1 MQDEKKVTTKTVDPV
16 VDQKII
22 KKDRPGWL
30 LWLLPLLALLL
41 LLIWFMQHHQNDT
54 RSVPQTTENNHPSAA
69 ANNAPYAD
77 SGSAVDKINAWFA
90 GDKNAESGWIALDS
104 VSFRSGSAELIT
116 DGSGQLEKIAAILNG
131 HPEATV
137 VIRGFADATGPQE
150 LNDKLS
156 AERASAVRSWLV
168 SHHVN
173 DDRLSIDGRGASA
186 PVASNA
192 TEQGR
197 EMNRR
202 VALKIQPGN

>member
-1 MQDEKKVTTKTVDPV
+1 MQDEKKVNTKTVDPV

-41 LLIWFMQHHQNDT
+41 LLIWFMQHHQNDSQT
-54 RSVPQTTENNHPSAA
+54 SSQTTNSIHPSAA
-69 ANNAPYAD
+69 ANKAPDAD

-90 GDKNAESGWIALDS
+90 GDKNAESGWITLDS
-104 VSFRSGSAELIT
+104 VRFSSGSAELIT
-116 DGSGQLEKIAAILNG
+116 DDSAQLEKIAGILNA
-131 HPEATV
+131 HSEARV
-137 VIRGFADATGPQE
+137 VIRGFADATGPQW
-150 LNDKLS
+150 LNENLS
-156 AERASAVRSWLV
+156 AERAGAVRAWLV

-192 TEQGR
+192 TELGR
-197 EMNRR
+197 EKNRR